1 MERKMSE
8 VDARGLSCPLPV
20 IRTKKVLEE
29 TSEKQVTVI
38 VDNATAR
45 DNVTRLA
52 KSKKC
57 SVAVEKKGGDYY
69 LTLNK
74 S

>member
-1 MERKMSE
+1 MSE

-20 IRTKKVLEE
+20 IRTKKALEE
-29 TSEKQVTVI
+29 GSDKQITVI

-57 SVAVEKKGGDYY
+57 SVTVEKKGGDFY
-69 LTLNK
+69 LTLVK

>member
-1 MERKMSE
+1 MSE

-20 IRTKKVLEE
+20 INTKKALEG
-29 TSEKQVTVI
+29 TSEKQITVI

-57 SVAVEKKGGDYY
+57 TVSVEQKGNDYY
-69 LTLNK
+69 LTLTK

>member
-1 MERKMSE
+1 MSE

-20 IRTKKVLEE
+20 INTKKALEG
-29 TSEKQVTVI
+29 SDKQVTVI

-57 SVAVEKKGGDYY
+57 SVTVEKKGGDFH
-69 LTLNK
+69 LTLSK